1 MLGVNK
7 YLTIFKTYTMTDI
20 KNNVFCGTKYNM
32 RLHVNKSN
40 ELFIV
45 NVYLENNHG
54 KTHVL
59 KKPLTIDED
68 VTYFINNIDKTH
80 DIKVVGNDK
89 YVLLTK
95 EESRKRDE
103 LIEKMNDLYDKIMK
117 KV

>member
-1 MLGVNK
+1 MLGINK

-40 ELFIV
+40 KLFIV
-45 NVYLENNHG
+45 DVYLENNYG
-54 KTHVL
+54 KTHIL
-59 KKPLTIDED
+59 KKPLKTDED
-68 VTYFINNIDKTH
+68 VMYFINNIDETH

-103 LIEKMNDLYDKIMK
+103 LIEKLNYLYEKIIK
-117 KV
+117 EV